1 MLQTSPSGASP
12 GILSLDNSAKNGA
25 APAYGDADGFSQEYD
40 KQVKNIESS
49 EQHKETDENKPVT
62 AQAKSEASEKTE
74 AKVEGEQAA
83 NDEGDEAAN
92 SEGQAANDEAEGGNN
107 LPLEQM
113 RKLAAEA
120 LLKAEAKG
128 KSEEIEA
135 STEQPLE
142 LVGEEVETQ
151 GELAEQPLA
160 GLVAQPQQE
169 SVKSVSNQAV
179 AAAVRQATGE
189 KADSTQLLATD
200 EVVTEELASEE
211 PPELQL
217 KPRNKGDEFASL
229 LGRQSRGEG
238 GGEVM
243 QRGGR
248 GFESL
253 LNMPGRTAT
262 AAASI
267 DTLSPTLV
275 PLAGQGAASPLATP
289 VPVAMSL
296 ATPMH
301 QANWGGA
308 VAERVVWMTNAN
320 IQEAEIQLNPR
331 ELGPIGIKVTVNNE
345 QTHVSFV
352 AQNATTREAL
362 EQAIP
367 RLREM
372 LSENGLQLGQSDVS
386 QHSFKGRDGQGEG
399 GDGRTHGGQGDGVL
413 EGEEH
418 LPGGVTSS
426 GVSYVGPAG
435 LDAFA

>member
-12 GILSLDNSAKNGA
+12 GILSLDNSAKPGTPQA
-25 APAYGDADGFSQEYD
+25 SGDADGFSQEYD

-49 EQHKETDENKPVT
+49 EKHKEPDESKT
-62 AQAKSEASEKTE
+62 AAKSEATEKPE
-74 AKVEGEQAA
+74 AKAEAEAAA
-83 NDEGDEAAN
+83 NDEAENG
-92 SEGQAANDEAEGGNN
+92 EGQAANDEEQGGNN

-120 LLKAEAKG
+120 LLKAEAEAEG

-135 STEQPLE
+135 STEQQLE
-142 LVGEEVETQ
+142 LVENEVETQ
-151 GELAEQPLA
+151 GELADQTLA

-169 SVKSVSNQAV
+169 SAKAAGNLAV
-179 AAAVRQATGE
+179 AAAVRQASAE
-189 KADSTQLLATD
+189 KVEVAQTLVKDELVADES
-200 EVVTEELASEE
+200 VEEQ
-211 PPELQL
+211 PELQL
-217 KPRNKGDEFASL
+217 KQRNKGDEFASL

-238 GGEVM
+238 GGEAM
-243 QRGGR
+243 QRSGR
-248 GFESL
+248 GLESL

-262 AAASI
+262 AAVSI
-267 DTLSPTLV
+267 DTLSPTLA
-275 PLAGQGAASPLATP
+275 PLAGQGASNALAMP
-289 VPVAMSL
+289 APVAMSL

-331 ELGPIGIKVTVNNE
+331 ELGPIGIKVTVNND

-386 QHSFKGRDGQGEG
+386 QHSFKGREGQDEG
-399 GDGRTHGGQGDGVL
+399 GDGQGGDGHHDETL

-418 LPGGVTSS
+418 LLGAATAS
-426 GVSYVGPAG
+426 GVGTVGPAG